1 MATGTLKMIPPVGF
15 EPTTSHIASGAVQ
28 EVEGPRAGRVRLV
41 ASCQGSQRRTFS
53 FLGRG
58 GTCSRSG
65 PTIVA
70 PHSFLSGPN
79 SRPMAARTLSH
90 DG

>member
-1 MATGTLKMIPPVGF
+1 MATGTVKMIPPVGF

-53 FLGRG
+53 FLGRERS
-58 GTCSRSG
+58 CSRSG
-65 PTIVA
+65 PTVVG

-79 SRPMAARTLSH
+79 SRPTAARTLSY